1 MTHRKTFLALLLL
14 CSTQYGAN
22 AQTSAQAAP
31 KPAPTGSV
39 SGLVVCSDTNSP
51 ARFATV
57 IPIPIPA
64 TGQASPAPAPVVS
77 NHNIARTDLSGR
89 YILKQLPP
97 GDYLV
102 VAELDGYATP
112 VAGVSLQQITAHD
125 PAAMKSLTDI
135 IPVTHVEAG
144 KSATAN
150 FTLLRGAVISGT
162 IRYDDG
168 TPAIDTEISVSPSS
182 ATRNEYVPST
192 GLSLDR
198 NLKTDSFGH
207 YSIQGLAEG
216 RYIVS
221 ARMHPSEDL
230 MNILSDNFTDYD
242 PYSFLAS
249 IDEVDIY
256 PPRTF
261 HRKAAVICDL
271 KQGERQQVDIEISL
285 DGLRT
290 ITGVIKADPSEPAPV
305 FGTLSATA
313 VDDPD
318 LVRLTVVRPDGSFQF
333 SFMPAAKYTLSAK
346 RVSNLPPRSV
356 RAKGDDRKPFAYPP
370 AGSSVDVTNSD
381 ASSVVITI
389 PPPPPPKVP
398 IL

>member
-1 MTHRKTFLALLLL
+1 MAYRKAFLAFLLFSALL
-14 CSTQYGAN
+14 PAN
-22 AQTSAQAAP
+22 AQTSVQTTSRST
-31 KPAPTGSV
+31 PTGSV

-64 TGQASPAPAPVVS
+64 TGQATSAPAPVVN
-77 NHNIARTDLSGR
+77 NHNITKTDLGGR
-89 YILKQLPP
+89 YILKQLLP

-112 VAGVSLQQITAHD
+112 VAGVSLQQITAHN
-125 PAAMKSLTDI
+125 PAAIKVLSDV
-135 IPVTHVEAG
+135 IPVTHIEAG

-150 FTLLRGAVISGT
+150 ITLLRGAVISGT

-168 TPAIDTEISVSPSS
+168 TPAIDLEISVSPSS

-192 GLSLDR
+192 GLSLDGD
-198 NLKTDSFGH
+198 LKTDSFGH

-221 ARMHPSEDL
+221 ARMHPAEDL
-230 MNILSDNFTDYD
+230 MNVLSDNFTEYD
-242 PYSFLAS
+242 PYNFLAS
-249 IDEVDIY
+249 VDEVDIY
-256 PPRTF
+256 PPHTF

-271 KQGERQQVDIEISL
+271 KQGERQQVDIEIPL

-290 ITGVIKADPSEPAPV
+290 ITGVIKADPSEPATV

-318 LVRLTVVRPDGSFQF
+318 LERLTVVRADGSFQF
-333 SFMPAAKYTLSAK
+333 SFIPAGKYALSAK
-346 RVSNLPPRSV
+346 RLSNLPPRSV
-356 RAKGDDRKPFAYPP
+356 RAKGDDRKPFAYPA
-370 AGSSVDVTNSD
+370 AGISVDVTNSD

-389 PPPPPPKVP
+389 SPPPPPKAQLP
-398 IL
+398 